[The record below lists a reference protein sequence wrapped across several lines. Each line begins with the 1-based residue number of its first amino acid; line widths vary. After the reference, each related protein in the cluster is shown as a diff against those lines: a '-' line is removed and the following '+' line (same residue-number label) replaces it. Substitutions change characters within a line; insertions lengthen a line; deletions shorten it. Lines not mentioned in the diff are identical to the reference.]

1 MEVNASVGVEVAG
14 AVTNELNNEVGVA
27 VSGGVGVAVAL
38 TETIS
43 LGVVSATGKSMIGL
57 PPMGV
62 GVSYC
67 PHNDVL
73 LPPHE
78 ERMKVARIKMVVT
91 RFTAGIIPSMDGS

>member
-1 MEVNASVGVEVAG
+1 MEVNASVGEAVAG
-14 AVTNELNNEVGVA
+14 RVTKALNREVGVA
-27 VSGGVGVAVAL
+27 VSGGVGVTVAL
-38 TETIS
+38 AGTIS

-57 PPMGV
+57 PPLGV

-78 ERMKVARIKMVVT
+78 ERIKVARIKKVVT